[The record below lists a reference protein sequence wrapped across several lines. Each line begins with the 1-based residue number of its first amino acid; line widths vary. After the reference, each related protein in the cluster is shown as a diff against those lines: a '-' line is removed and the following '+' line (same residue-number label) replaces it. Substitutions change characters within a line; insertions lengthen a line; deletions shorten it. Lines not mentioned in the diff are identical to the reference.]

1 MKKRIVADAECG
13 NQCKGKP
20 RKKLATMKLIY
31 SDRKLENEK
40 GAESNWSA

>member
-20 RKKLATMKLIY
+20 RKKV
-31 SDRKLENEK
+31 SNNEINLF
-40 GAESNWSA
+40 G